1 MDSNCDQLG
10 TVIWGWGRM
19 RWKRVATVTIF
30 ASLEWNRERYMQS
43 SVRTAGRRISSR
55 NALASSIAELPVA
68 IFIMFLILLMPL
80 IDLATIA
87 FRTSFIHSACHN
99 AVHSAARAK
108 TFKENGDKGE
118 LSSINIAK
126 RDALATKENGL
137 AGVDFADKDITI
149 TIIGTPTKTTKSPI
163 RTDSPLTSVEQKD
176 YLYQIEVQVSGTVEP
191 LVTLSSDFFGKV
203 PGLTVPF
210 PVTATYRQ
218 FSEHPAGLAK

>member
-1 MDSNCDQLG
+1 MHASFRLR
-10 TVIWGWGRM
+10 GR
-19 RWKRVATVTIF
+19 K
-30 ASLEWNRERYMQS
+30 
-43 SVRTAGRRISSR
+43 
-55 NALASSIAELPVA
+55 ALASSIAELPVA
-68 IFIMFLILLMPL
+68 IFILFLILLLPL

-118 LSSINIAK
+118 LSAINIAK
-126 RDALATKENGL
+126 RDAVATKENGL
-137 AGVDFADKDITI
+137 AGVDFSANDVTVF
-149 TIIGTPTKTTKSPI
+149 IIGNPTKVGKPPL
-163 RTDSPLTSVEQKD
+163 RTDSPLTAVSTKD
-176 YLYQIEVQVSGTVEP
+176 YIYQVEVQVSGTVEP
-191 LVTLSSDFFGKV
+191 LVTLTPTLFGNV